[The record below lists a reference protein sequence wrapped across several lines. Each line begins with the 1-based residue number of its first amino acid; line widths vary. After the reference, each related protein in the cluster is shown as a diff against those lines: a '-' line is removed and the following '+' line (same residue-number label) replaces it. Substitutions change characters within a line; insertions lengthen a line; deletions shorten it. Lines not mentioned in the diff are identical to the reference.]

1 MIRKIWFGIKK
12 YRFVLF
18 FLTAGVSFL
27 SFSDNWGV
35 YGDPIR
41 ELGREWGLS
50 FAASRAPM
58 EEDLPQEMP
67 GESAEQPE
75 EDSPQEVLPENPG
88 QGEPETETQ
97 PEEER
102 PAKTWGTVGEEYF
115 DDALFIGDS
124 RTVGLRDY
132 GNFGEKTTFYA
143 STGLTIFKLFT
154 AEIVE
159 KEGQRNKISVEEAL
173 GERQFRKI
181 YLMLGIN
188 ELGTGDVERFE
199 KAYAE
204 AVEHIRELQPEA
216 VIYIQSIMKV
226 TVERSEEGD
235 YITNEGIVGRNE
247 AICGLADGESV
258 FYLDVNEVVI
268 DETGGMNPEYT
279 TDGVH
284 LKAIFIPLW
293 KEFLKSHAIEW

>member
-1 MIRKIWFGIKK
+1 MIRKIWFAIKK

-18 FLTAGVSFL
+18 FLTAGISFL

-41 ELGREWGLS
+41 ELGREWGLI
-50 FAASRAPM
+50 FAADRVST
-58 EEDLPQEMP
+58 EEDFAQDTP
-67 GESAEQPE
+67 GESTECPE
-75 EDSPQEVLPENPG
+75 EDFFGDVLPENPG
-88 QGEPETETQ
+88 GPEPEKETQ
-97 PEEER
+97 PEEKE
-102 PAKTWGTVGEEYF
+102 PEKSWQTVEEEYF
-115 DDALFIGDS
+115 EDALFIGDS

-132 GNFGEKTTFYA
+132 GNFGENTAFYA

-159 KEGQRNKISVEEAL
+159 KEGQRKKISVEEAL

-226 TVERSEEGD
+226 TAERSEEGD

-247 AICGLADGESV
+247 AICRLADGKNV
-258 FYLDVNEVVI
+258 FWLDVNEVI
-268 DETGGMNPEYT
+268 TDETGGMNPEYT